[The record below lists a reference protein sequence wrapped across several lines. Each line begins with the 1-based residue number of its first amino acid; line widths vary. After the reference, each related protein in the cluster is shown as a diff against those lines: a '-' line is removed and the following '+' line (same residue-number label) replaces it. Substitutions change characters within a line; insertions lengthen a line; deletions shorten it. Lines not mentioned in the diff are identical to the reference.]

1 LSNSRPDTIESSAF
15 ATVSLPTA
23 GEPWRKTSFML
34 ESIARKYQVA
44 SPKLALMRHADWTK
58 LRFLVKNHSGTL
70 ILAGRKNMD
79 PKQLLVPGASVLAS
93 SLGGRAVADAAQDTY
108 VRVAEIEVDPVQL
121 EVYKA
126 AAKEVIEN
134 SVRLEPG
141 VLALYSVSDKDN
153 PAHVTVFEMYADRDA
168 YEAHLKTPHFKKYKV
183 TTQDMVRSLKL
194 RDTVPIALGAKAK

>member
-1 LSNSRPDTIESSAF
+1 
-15 ATVSLPTA
+15 
-23 GEPWRKTSFML
+23 
-34 ESIARKYQVA
+34 
-44 SPKLALMRHADWTK
+44 MRHADWTK

-126 AAKEVIEN
+126 AAKEVIES

-168 YEAHLKTPHFKKYKV
+168 YEAHLETPHFKKYKV

-194 RDTVPIALGAKAK
+194 RDTVPIALSAKAK